1 MMHTLML
8 GLDAGDSS
16 MDGGLSVGRVKVS
29 EQTPSGCI
37 GVKRAVHSCRV
48 LHTSVAFPY
57 SHTPELQAGMW
68 VILTKC
74 YKLLSIKA
82 VK

>member
-29 EQTPSGCI
+29 EQAPLKKQVN
-37 GVKRAVHSCRV
+37 GV
-48 LHTSVAFPY
+48 
-57 SHTPELQAGMW
+57 
-68 VILTKC
+68 
-74 YKLLSIKA
+74 
-82 VK
+82 

>member
-29 EQTPSGCI
+29 EQTPLGCMGFTELSI
-37 GVKRAVHSCRV
+37 LAVCCTRQSHSQTATRLSCRR
-48 LHTSVAFPY
+48 
-57 SHTPELQAGMW
+57 G
-68 VILTKC
+68 C
-74 YKLLSIKA
+74 G
-82 VK
+82 